1 MRHLRLHL
9 LFLLFISTFTEV
21 AARDFTPIVKQFGKT
36 DYMAANQNWSVTQ
49 DRAGIMYFGNN
60 LGLLQF
66 DGSVWELT
74 RMPQNKLVR
83 SVSASDDGR
92 IYVGSFE
99 EFGFFE
105 RKPNGVLEYTSL
117 SAQLKD
123 YMMTNDEIWTI
134 TQIGSKVIFQ
144 SFTSYFIY
152 ENSTVKGIVNLFI
165 PLQSGNFVF
174 LHQLSKGLCLL

>member
-92 IYVGSFE
+92 IYVGSF
-99 EFGFFE
+99 
-105 RKPNGVLEYTSL
+105 
-117 SAQLKD
+117 
-123 YMMTNDEIWTI
+123 
-134 TQIGSKVIFQ
+134 
-144 SFTSYFIY
+144 
-152 ENSTVKGIVNLFI
+152 
-165 PLQSGNFVF
+165 
-174 LHQLSKGLCLL
+174 